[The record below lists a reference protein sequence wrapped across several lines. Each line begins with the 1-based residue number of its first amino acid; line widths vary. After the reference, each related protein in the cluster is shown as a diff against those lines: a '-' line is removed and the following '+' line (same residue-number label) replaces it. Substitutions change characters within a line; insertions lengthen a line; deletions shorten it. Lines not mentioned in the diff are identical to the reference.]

1 MQGMSGAEFHSVEEL
16 TELVG
21 WHVRN
26 ALLGE
31 VYATPKPGLVD
42 RRDTGAHKDMSYET
56 FLSST
61 EAITP
66 YLVLMF
72 EAGLRSTYREGLKD
86 KEWSEKTE
94 KDETL
99 SEERYTQDEKVF
111 LGIRK
116 IGMEA
121 EKAMYAVTG
130 NVNTHKGMIF
140 TMGILLAA
148 AGMIAGDRFQRLYDG
163 DTEKFRETCVYS
175 ETEGENTGAES
186 EIIIKLFDVDEILQK
201 GRSMSARI
209 LAKDFTEMEKREP
222 KSHGERLYHKY
233 GEKGIRGQAMEG
245 FPILRDIGVPAM
257 RKYLGISMNEA
268 LRNEIMKRGTL
279 RKGLLDEKGSM
290 RNEHFENAVNISTL
304 IAIMSKLN
312 DTNVLTRSSYEEME
326 WLKAESE
333 KIDQIGAAFSEEGL
347 SAIEELNV
355 KCIEKNI
362 SPGGAADILSVTILL
377 LRLEGMSYV

>member
-1 MQGMSGAEFHSVEEL
+1 MQSISGAECHSVEEL

-72 EAGLRSTYREGLKD
+72 EAGLRSTYREELKD
-86 KEWSEKTE
+86 KELPEKAE

-148 AGMIAGDRFQRLYDG
+148 AGMIAGDRFQRLYA
-163 DTEKFRETCVYS
+163 
-175 ETEGENTGAES
+175 GEES
-186 EIIIKLFDVDEILQK
+186 EITIKLFDIDEILQK

-209 LAKDFTEMEKREP
+209 LAKDFTEMEKRES